1 VRRRDTP
8 PGGRQWNGRRRDPVP
23 EGYESDYLRNVRWDY
38 RIGYGSGESDDPYR
52 GGGSFGRGYGRVG
65 DLGARSPE
73 PGPPPRRERSAPYYR
88 EHPGGYRGESVPREP
103 GRAARGAERGYPYF
117 GSAAAIEG
125 AQGYPPEDV
134 LHPEAYPSALGWD
147 RLHYAG
153 EYEPPGDA
161 AGRGARGVRSGSAGR
176 GASRGRGERAH
187 EGRGRGQ
194 RTPERRGHGEGGP
207 EGRGRRDGRGHGFR
221 PRRPGDR

>member
-8 PGGRQWNGRRRDPVP
+8 PGGRQSTGRRRDPAT
-23 EGYESDYLRNVRWDY
+23 EGYETDYLRNVRWDY
-38 RIGYGSGESDDPYR
+38 RTGYGSGQPDDPYR

-73 PGPPPRRERSAPYYR
+73 PGPPPRPGRSAPYYR
-88 EHPGGYRGESVPREP
+88 EHPGGYRGESRPREP

-134 LHPEAYPSALGWD
+134 LHPEAYSSTLGWD
-147 RLHYAG
+147 RPHYAG
-153 EYEPPGDA
+153 EYEPQGDA
-161 AGRGARGVRSGSAGR
+161 AGRRPRGGR
-176 GASRGRGERAH
+176 GGRAYSR
-187 EGRGRGQ
+187 
-194 RTPERRGHGEGGP
+194 
-207 EGRGRRDGRGHGFR
+207 
-221 PRRPGDR
+221 RRPGGR